1 MSESAIDVASLTLE
15 ERLQLLERVWDS
27 LDHDRDVPV
36 TPAQREELD
45 RRIDSLEADIRSGE
59 TLGIPW
65 EEVLQQ
71 LRSTR

>member
-36 TPAQREELD
+36 TPAQRE
-45 RRIDSLEADIRSGE
+45 G
-59 TLGIPW
+59 T
-65 EEVLQQ
+65 
-71 LRSTR
+71 